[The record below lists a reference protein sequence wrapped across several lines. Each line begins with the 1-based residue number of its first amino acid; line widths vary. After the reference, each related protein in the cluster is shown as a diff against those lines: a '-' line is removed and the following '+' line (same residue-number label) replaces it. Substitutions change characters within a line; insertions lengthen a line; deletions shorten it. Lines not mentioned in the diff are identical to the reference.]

1 MEKTSA
7 KIILFDRAMELFR
20 KNGYDNV
27 TIQQICSEAN
37 VTRNAFYYY
46 FDSKEALLSSYFEN
60 IPNFTETLL
69 ANVLALPNDWEKLW
83 YLFEAHLR
91 LVENE
96 GLSICRAFMKVNID
110 GNGEFLTKYYVSET
124 VTIPLLCSCQNS
136 GLIRNMMEPSQL
148 IYLATRMMAG
158 IMLTWCCK
166 NGEFDLINNSRE
178 AFRVLLA
185 PVEND
190 RQA

>member
-7 KIILFDRAMELFR
+7 KIILFDKAMELFR

-27 TIQQICSEAN
+27 TIQQICREAS

-60 IPNFTETLL
+60 IPNFTQLLL

-83 YLFEAHLR
+83 YLFEAHIKLI
-91 LVENE
+91 EIE
-96 GLSICRAFMKVNID
+96 GLSICRAFIKVNID
-110 GNGEFLTKYYVSET
+110 GNGDFLTKYYVSET
-124 VTIPLLCSCQNS
+124 VTIPLLSSCQNS

-158 IMLTWCCK
+158 ILLTWCCK
-166 NGEFDLINNSRE
+166 NGGFDLIASSKE
-178 AFRVLLA
+178 AFRVLMA
-185 PVEND
+185 PVENGC
-190 RQA
+190 

>member
-1 MEKTSA
+1 MEKISA

-96 GLSICRAFMKVNID
+96 GISICRAFMKVNID

-124 VTIPLLCSCQNS
+124 VTIPLLRSCQSS
-136 GLIRNMMEPSQL
+136 GLIQNMMEPSQL

-158 IMLTWCCK
+158 IMLAWCCK
-166 NGEFDLINNSRE
+166 NGEFDLIKNSKE
-178 AFRVLLA
+178 AFRVLMS
-185 PVEND
+185 PVENN
-190 RQA
+190 QQV